1 MSTTTSLTEYLA
13 QTQRSLY
20 SRVFGADFLQKQTY
34 MSVAN
39 TTFQQTY
46 GRKVWDALNNRTVFW
61 NALKKVAWGPTAGW
75 VLRTDRGHYAG
86 AESPRV
92 RPITETGKLPAID
105 TSSYL
110 GVYSLPKIIAGDFG
124 APIKSIFVNTL
135 EGGMGDIVAMELQ
148 ALERDFVKEINLELL
163 AGAAYRIKT
172 GGSATS
178 IVVPTGLG
186 HHFKVGDQLFWA
198 NAGTG
203 KIPTAA
209 TGGTVTLVASD
220 STITV
225 VTITSG
231 GDPATGDTV
240 NVHSRAGLTS
250 IDDIVMEDSANVGGS
265 GGSWTSVYNL
275 GGGAASVTTNLRT
288 AGSYAAGAYVSY
300 NAGVG
305 RDLSLTLLDTCIQK
319 CREHGGEPKLIL
331 MGHDQYFKLERL
343 LNAHQRYMGQEEF
356 QVGVG
361 DERTLPGTRTG
372 LILSTYMGIPILPDA
387 DCPKSG
393 DAGDNV
399 LGSNVYVLDTD
410 YIEVAMALQTTY
422 IENRDFFALNA
433 MIVRGLVY
441 MMGELRCTNIWVQSK
456 VADLSA

>member
-1 MSTTTSLTEYLA
+1 MGTTTSLTEYLA

-34 MSVAN
+34 MTVAN
-39 TTFQQTY
+39 TTFNQTY

-75 VLRTDRGHYAG
+75 VLRTDRGVYAG
-86 AESPRV
+86 SDSPRV
-92 RPITETGKLPAID
+92 RPVTESGHLPAID
-105 TSSYL
+105 TSTYK

-148 ALERDFVKEINLELL
+148 ALERDFVKEINMELL
-163 AGAAYRIKT
+163 AGSAAICKA
-172 GGSATS
+172 GSNATTY
-178 IVVPTGLG
+178 VLPTGLG
-186 HHFKVGDQLFWA
+186 HHFKIGDTVYWYDTTPA
-198 NAGTG
+198 WRPPAAAGNG
-203 KIPTAA
+203 
-209 TGGTVTLVASD
+209 VVSLVASD
-220 STITV
+220 ASVTV
-225 VTITSG
+225 SDVTSG
-231 GDPATGDTV
+231 GQTPAVGDIACV
-240 NVHSRAGLTS
+240 VGRAGLTS
-250 IDDIVMEDSANVGGS
+250 IDDICMEDGATVGGLS
-265 GGSWTSVYNL
+265 SDVGVYNL
-275 GGGAASVTTNLRT
+275 GGITPART
-288 AGSYAAGAYVSY
+288 AGAYAAGAYVSY
-300 NAGVG
+300 NNGVG
-305 RDLSLTLLDTCIQK
+305 RDLSLTLLDTSIQK

-387 DCPKSG
+387 DCPKSADSG
-393 DAGDNV
+393 ATV

-433 MIVRGLVY
+433 MIVRGLIY
-441 MMGELRCTNIWVQSK
+441 MMAELRCTNIWVQGK
-456 VADLSA
+456 IADLNA